1 MYNPEDFFNYSF
13 YYTPSGFAEENLN
26 VSDGMG
32 CVNSPSFFIDRQ
44 TFRNNLIMLVL
55 DGVLHV
61 EQYGRHYKL
70 KKGECILMKLTDRHK
85 YYSDKQRTAKV
96 FWLHFRGQGT
106 DAVIMQ
112 AGKYSKLPI
121 LLNDSDNRICS
132 MLTEIFSVTKE
143 QKSGFEADVS
153 PLIYSVVNFVMSG
166 VLKELLISPKTP
178 AGETVHTVRGY
189 IDEHICEELNL
200 DTLAKA
206 AGINKYHL
214 CRLFK
219 SQLGISPMNYVTR
232 RKVEYSKKI
241 LEDSTCNI
249 TSISNMLSFADQSHF
264 SKSFKA
270 MTGLSPSQ
278 YRKMFLQK
286 SF

>member
-1 MYNPEDFFNYSF
+1 MHRAEEFFNYSF
-13 YYTPSGFAEENLN
+13 YYTPSGFAEENLA

-55 DGVLHV
+55 DGILHV
-61 EQYGRHYKL
+61 EQYGHHYKL

-85 YYSDKQRTAKV
+85 YYSDKDKTAKV

-106 DAVIMQ
+106 DAVMMQ
-112 AGKYSKLPI
+112 AGMYSKLPI
-121 LLNDSDNRICS
+121 LLNDSDSSVCK
-132 MLTEIFSVTKE
+132 MLTNIFSVTKRQE
-143 QKSGFEADVS
+143 SGFEAKNS
-153 PLIYSVVNFVMSG
+153 PMIYSVVTYILSD
-166 VLKELLISPKTP
+166 VLKELLSSPQTMSD
-178 AGETVHTVRGY
+178 EIIQTVRGY
-189 IDEHICEELNL
+189 IDEHISEEFSL
-200 DTLAKA
+200 DKLAKTA
-206 AGINKYHL
+206 NVNKYYL

-219 SQLGISPMNYVTR
+219 SQLGISPMSYVIK

-249 TSISNMLSFADQSHF
+249 ALIANTLSFSDQSHY

-270 MTGLSPSQ
+270 MTGLSPTQ
-278 YRKMFLQK
+278 YRKMFLQ
-286 SF
+286 SRL